1 MTATAWEEK
10 LEKYVKE
17 NGLRLTHQRR
27 MIAQTFFESEGHLDL
42 NQLHGLVQQ
51 REPGIGLATLY
62 RTVRLLVDS
71 GLASGSRLGG
81 PAARYES
88 ALDDEHHDHLICVEC
103 GRIVEFC
110 DDQIES
116 RQDQIAREHGFRIVD
131 HKMELYGV
139 CLEGCADK
147 PQGG

>member
-1 MTATAWEEK
+1 MGDWQPK
-10 LEKYVKE
+10 LEQYVKE
-17 NGLRLTHQRR
+17 NGLRLTQQRR
-27 MIAQTFFESEGHLDL
+27 LIAETFFESEGHLDL
-42 NQLHGLVQQ
+42 NELHTLVRQ
-51 REPGIGLATLY
+51 RDRGIGLATLY

-103 GRIVEFC
+103 GRIIEFC
-110 DDQIES
+110 DEAIET
-116 RQDQIAREHGFRIVD
+116 RQEEIAKQHGFRIVD

-139 CLEGCADK
+139 CLEGCASK
-147 PQGG
+147 HANS

>member
-1 MTATAWEEK
+1 MSDTDWEGK
-10 LEKYVKE
+10 LEAYVKTH
-17 NGLRLTHQRR
+17 GLRLTHQRR
-27 MIAQTFFESEGHLDL
+27 MIAQTFFETEGHLDL
-42 NQLHGLVQQ
+42 GELHSLVRA

-88 ALDDEHHDHLICVEC
+88 NLDDEHHDHLICVEC

-110 DDQIES
+110 DDEIEALKEFVGLVGYLFGYFES
-116 RQDQIAREHGFRIVD
+116 WPARARHAERIEHF
-131 HKMELYGV
+131 
-139 CLEGCADK
+139 
-147 PQGG
+147 